1 MEDRSMFFGA
11 SGEIF
16 AKAKALR
23 LNTTETEKLLWEKIG
38 QNQLSG
44 FRFKRQHPIAH
55 YIVDFYC
62 HKAKLIIELDGGYHN
77 EADQMIND
85 EFRTDELTDLGLM
98 VLRFSNEEVRSRME
112 EVIKRISDYLNETAR
127 KMSPNCGGASPAP
140 PRP

>member
-1 MEDRSMFFGA
+1 MEDRSMFYGA
-11 SGEIF
+11 SGDIF

-112 EVIKRISDYLNETAR
+112 EVIKRISDYLNGNTA
-127 KMSPNCGGASPAP
+127 SAP

>member
-1 MEDRSMFFGA
+1 MEDRSMFYGA
-11 SGEIF
+11 SGDIF

-38 QNQLSG
+38 QNQLSR

-62 HKAKLIIELDGGYHN
+62 HKAKLIIELDRGYHN

-112 EVIKRISDYLNETAR
+112 AAIKRISDYLNENL
-127 KMSPNCGGASPAP
+127 KGGSAQDG
-140 PRP
+140 